1 MKTVFITGAS
11 SGIGKETVILFS
23 KMNWNVIAT
32 MRNPEKD
39 KVLRKMPGVAILQ
52 CDVTNTDSI
61 KQAVKDGISRF
72 GSIDVLVNNAGFYTV
87 GVLEAAT
94 ETQIRKQIDTNLTG
108 LINVTKEILPYFRTK
123 KQGVIVNISSIA
135 GRTSVPLQSLYH
147 ATKWGVE
154 GFSESLQYEVA
165 PFNIKVKLIEPG
177 VIKTDFYGRSMT
189 MMKADAFTDYED
201 YAKKVSENLIANGN
215 QGSSPQEVA
224 KMIYRAANDRRN
236 KIRYPVGKSSG
247 TLALYKLLPR
257 KLFFE
262 AMNKVMTK
270 EK

>member
-39 KVLRKMPGVAILQ
+39 NVLRKMPGVAILQ

-61 KQAVKDGISRF
+61 KRAVKEGVSRF

-94 ETQIRKQIDTNLTG
+94 EAQIKKQIDTNLTG
-108 LINVTKEILPYFRTK
+108 LINVTKTILPYFRTK

-135 GRTSVPLQSLYH
+135 GRTSIPLQSLYH
-147 ATKWGVE
+147 ATKWAVE

-189 MMKADAFTDYED
+189 MMRADALIDYED

-224 KMIYRAANDRRN
+224 KMIYKASNDRSN
-236 KIRYPVGKSSG
+236 KMRYLVGKSIG
-247 TLALYKLLPR
+247 MLALYKLLPK

-270 EK
+270 ER